1 MMNTVTKLH
10 HLNAWERVSAR
21 SRARVLSSGVDGLDE
36 LLPDGGWPRD
46 GVVEIIV
53 PDMLAD
59 AMGLV
64 LPVLRC
70 LGQQGRMLAMVTP
83 PFEARASLYADPDI
97 NANRVLQVN
106 PHPGRSALW
115 TVESL
120 LETGACAAVLAWPG
134 CNTELMC
141 KRLQKAAA
149 QGRSL
154 CILFRYEGLV
164 TQYSSVDVRLRLDVT
179 ASGRLLHRLNDSGK
193 TLSGIALKSP
203 GA

>member
-10 HLNAWERVSAR
+10 HLNAWERGATR
-21 SRARVLSSGVDGLDE
+21 SRVRTLPSGVGGLDE

-46 GVVEIIV
+46 GVVELIV

-59 AMGLV
+59 GMGLV
-64 LPVLRC
+64 LPVLRR
-70 LGQQGRMLAMVTP
+70 LGQQGRMIAMVTP
-83 PFEARASLYADPDI
+83 PFEARASLYADAEI
-97 NANRVLQVN
+97 NANRLLQVN

-134 CNTELMC
+134 CNTELMG

-154 CILFRYEGLV
+154 CVLFRYEGLA
-164 TQYSSVDVRLRLDVT
+164 TRYSAVDLRLRLDVSP
-179 ASGRLLHRLNDSGK
+179 AGQVLYRVNGRGEAQ
-193 TLSGIALKSP
+193 SGIAL
-203 GA
+203 

>member
-10 HLNAWERVSAR
+10 HLNAWERPAAR
-21 SRARVLSSGVDGLDE
+21 RRTRIVPSGVAGLDE
-36 LLPDGGWPRD
+36 LLPGGGWPGD

-53 PDMLAD
+53 PDMLVD
-59 AMGLV
+59 AMTLV
-64 LPVLRC
+64 LPALRC
-70 LGQQGRMLAMVTP
+70 MSRQRRMIAMVTP
-83 PFEARASLYADPDI
+83 PFEARAGLYADPDI
-97 NANRVLQVN
+97 NANRLLQVN

-134 CNTELMC
+134 CDTGLMG

-154 CILFRYEGLV
+154 CILFHFEGLAAMHCFAA
-164 TQYSSVDVRLRLDVT
+164 DVRLRLEVS
-179 ASGRLLHRLNDSGK
+179 AAGRVLSRLSGRGVA
-193 TLSGIALKSP
+193 LSGIAL
-203 GA
+203 